1 VYSQELIDKI
11 RAAIDIAEV
20 VGEHVALRK
29 AGSNSLKGL
38 CPFHQEKTP
47 SFHVNTARQIFK
59 CFGCGAGGN
68 AATFLM
74 RVENIPFPEA
84 IRRLAERAH
93 IPLPTSDTPEE
104 QERRR
109 LLQVCETA
117 ATLYH
122 RSLSSLPEAA
132 HAREHLA
139 KRKIPPEAV
148 EKFRIGYSSG
158 REIFAAHLHSALL
171 ARAGLASMGSD
182 GTYHDR
188 MRGRIVLPIMDES
201 GRVIGFGGR
210 AMAPQAQPKY
220 LNTPDT
226 PLYHKSSTLYGLA
239 FAKEALRRS
248 SRAILVE
255 GYFDAIAAHAAGVA
269 GTVAVLGTSLTEQ
282 QLKLLRR
289 FVQRLVI
296 VYDED
301 AGGNEAALRGLDLAT
316 EAGFDVRIARL
327 PGSTDPDEFILAN
340 GADRFLAAMDDAV
353 GGDAPGGAV
362 PLFDFRLEVASRRVD
377 IKSLDGKKR
386 TVEALLP
393 FLARVPNAIE
403 RHAYVQR
410 LADRLDLREADIEEE
425 MDRFRSR
432 RAAEPVS
439 RPRPGTAPSATAE
452 VRASPAERLL
462 LAGVLVHGETA
473 IAALLGSPPEVFRSP
488 ASRKLADRL
497 RSLFQEG
504 TAFSVASLMDD
515 FQDSPVVLEMLA
527 SAEGAPAADAP
538 AGGAPGT
545 PATMQT
551 GPDESSCREAAS
563 KLTRQY
569 VRDRL
574 KEVQRELEKARDP
587 TEMTRLLAEKQRL
600 AAIKL

>member
-1 VYSQELIDKI
+1 VYSQELIDKV
-11 RAAIDIAEV
+11 RAAVDIAEV
-20 VGEHVALRK
+20 VGEHVPLRK
-29 AGSNSLKGL
+29 AGANSMKGL
-38 CPFHQEKTP
+38 CPFHKEKTP

-74 RVENIPFPEA
+74 RIENIPFPEA
-84 IRRLAERAH
+84 IRRLAERAR

-117 ATLYH
+117 ATLYR
-122 RSLSSLPEAA
+122 RSLAGLPEARA
-132 HAREHLA
+132 AREHLA
-139 KRKIPPEAV
+139 KRRIPAEAA

-158 REIFAAHLHSALL
+158 REIFSAKLHPALL

-188 MRGRIVLPIMDES
+188 LRGRIILPITDES

-210 AMAPQAQPKY
+210 AMSPDALPKY
-220 LNTPDT
+220 MNTPDT
-226 PLYHKSSTLYGLA
+226 PLYHKSSVLYGLS

-248 SRAILVE
+248 GRAILVE
-255 GYFDAIAAHAAGVA
+255 GYFDAIGAHAAGVT

-289 FVQRLVI
+289 FVQKLVI

-340 GADRFLAAMDDAV
+340 GADRFLGAMDDAV

-362 PLFDFRLEVASRRVD
+362 PLFDFRLEVAARRVD
-377 IKSLDGKKR
+377 IGTLDGKKR
-386 TVEALLP
+386 TVDSLLP

-403 RHAYVQR
+403 RHANLQR
-410 LADRLDLREADIEEE
+410 LADRLGLREADIEEE
-425 MDRFRSR
+425 LGKFREK
-432 RAAEPVS
+432 RAPEPAA
-439 RPRPGTAPSATAE
+439 RPRAGGAAPVPE
-452 VRASPAERLL
+452 GPKASPAERML
-462 LAGVLVHGETA
+462 LAGVLGHGEA
-473 IAALLGSPPEVFRSP
+473 AVSALLGSPPEVFRSP
-488 ASRKLADRL
+488 AGRKLADRL
-497 RSLFQEG
+497 RALFQEG
-504 TAFSVASLMDD
+504 SAFSVSSLMDD
-515 FQDSPVVLEMLA
+515 FQDSPEVLDMLA
-527 SAEGAPAADAP
+527 SSGEGVPAAEGPRA
-538 AGGAPGT
+538 
-545 PATMQT
+545 
-551 GPDESSCREAAS
+551 GPDEAACREAAS
-563 KLTRQY
+563 KLNRQY

-574 KEVQRELEKARDP
+574 REVQRELEKARDP
-587 TEMTRLLAEKQRL
+587 ADVTRLLREKQRL
-600 AAIKL
+600 AALT